1 MQSSDKRTHPVAD
14 TMVIILA
21 ATALHTVLAWQFGT
35 LSEGALRDTDAYMRL
50 VRVQELWQTGS
61 WYQTVTSSLGAPDG
75 LSLHWTRPLDILIL
89 LPALVLHLGGMAIG
103 TAIYWSGALISP
115 LLHFLTCLAAAR
127 AAKPI
132 WERHGA
138 WRVAALVIL
147 FNGAA
152 ITYSMVGRPDHH
164 SLGLLVTVL
173 GAGQTIRAVLAPADA
188 KKSYGA
194 GALAAMGIWIS
205 PESLVGVAPALI
217 TFGLLW
223 LAKTSDGIDGVGRHW
238 AQLGRRFCLGMAAT
252 LLLAIAVEQPPAN
265 WLTPEYDKVSILHLA
280 IALLAALDF
289 ALAAAM
295 PWTDW
300 RRVTAA
306 GLVAFLSALA
316 LTWLFPRFY
325 LGPLGDVTDQTVRI
339 FLDDVKEMAPLWP
352 TSEVAANQFFGLIGN
367 TLAALPV
374 IPYCLWRWWRQPAFA
389 AGLFLSLSF
398 ITALVGALLHQRL
411 AVPLSAFGA
420 ILGCGLFAILCD
432 LVINRMPITRA
443 VTRFAAAAI
452 VVFGGQFW
460 LVFTKAP
467 AANATTP
474 ANVASVACD
483 PVFVADWLNTVRP
496 GIVTEDPLGAQ
507 RTTPII
513 LTESINYSPDLAYR
527 TPYRFVGGPY
537 HRGIDDIADMFNVAI
552 GTDDTQ
558 IREIVSRRQADYILI
573 CIREVPKAI
582 GESAPG
588 SLYHRLLRGESPS
601 WLQPVAMSA
610 EAAREFRLFAVQR

>member
-1 MQSSDKRTHPVAD
+1 MQTPTGRTQRAAD
-14 TMVIILA
+14 IIVITLA
-21 ATALHTVLAWQFGT
+21 AAALHGMLAWQSDLVG
-35 LSEGALRDTDAYMRL
+35 GGNLRDTDAYMRL
-50 VRVQELWQTGS
+50 IRVQELWQTGN

-89 LPALVLHLGGMAIG
+89 LPALLLHLGGMAIG
-103 TAIYWSGALISP
+103 SAIYWSGALISP
-115 LLHFLTCLAAAR
+115 LLHLLTCLAAAH
-127 AAKPI
+127 AAKPV

-138 WRVAALVIL
+138 WRVAALAIL

-164 SLGLLVTVL
+164 SLGLLLTVL
-173 GAGQTIRAVLAPADA
+173 GAGQTIRAVLAPNDA
-188 KKSYGA
+188 RKSYGA

-223 LAKTSDGIDGVGRHW
+223 LAKTSDGTEGAGQQW
-238 AQLGRRFCLGMAAT
+238 ARLGRRFCLGMAAT
-252 LLLAIAVEQPPAN
+252 LLLAIAVEQPPAH
-265 WLTPEYDKVSILHLA
+265 WLTAEYDKVSILHLA

-300 RRVTAA
+300 RRVVAA
-306 GLVAFLSALA
+306 GLIAFLSAAALA
-316 LTWLFPRFY
+316 WLFPRFY

-352 TSEVAANQFFGLIGN
+352 TSTIAADQFFGLIGN

-398 ITALVGALLHQRL
+398 LTALVGALLHQRL

-420 ILGCGLFAILCD
+420 ILGCGLFAMLCD
-432 LVINRMPITRA
+432 LVVNRLPITRTA
-443 VTRFAAAAI
+443 TRLGAAAI
-452 VVFGGQFW
+452 VIFGGQFW

-467 AANATTP
+467 PANAGTAT
-474 ANVASVACD
+474 NVASVACD
-483 PVFVADWLNTVRP
+483 PRYVADWLNAARP
-496 GIVTEDPLGAQ
+496 GIVTEDPIGAD

-537 HRGIDDIADMFNVAI
+537 HRGIDDIADMFNAAI

-558 IREIVSRRQADYILI
+558 VREFVNRREADYILI

-588 SLYHRLLRGESPS
+588 SLYHRLLRGEPPS
-601 WLQPVAMSA
+601 WLQPVPMSA
-610 EAAREFRLFAVQR
+610 EAAREFRFFAVKR